1 MQLMK
6 TQHTPLKYFTFILIG
21 LFTMMLASITF
32 ANPYRGGPPILNHG
46 STSAFLLQQAYA
58 KLESADHDY
67 QGHRAH
73 AMNLIKEAIYRVG
86 GSINPSTPTSGGGHE
101 AQTLTDQQLKDARV
115 TLTQVR
121 VQLARKPLEMVD
133 NAIAEID
140 TALSIK

>member
-1 MQLMK
+1 MK
-6 TQHTPLKYFTFILIG
+6 TRSTPHKYFTFLLLG
-21 LFTMMLASITF
+21 LFTMLLPSIAS
-32 ANPYRGGPPILNHG
+32 ANPYRGPAILNHG

-67 QGHRAH
+67 QGHRAR

-101 AQTLTDQQLKDARV
+101 AQTVSDQQLKDARV

-133 NAIAEID
+133 NAITEID